1 MQVRAILTRMCT
13 SKAHGGRRC
22 PRQGGQTIPMPR
34 DPVGKKLRFDAY
46 EYKRRRKREAEA
58 RRRAR
63 LKAAAA
69 QNTPDQQPMASP

>member
-1 MQVRAILTRMCT
+1 
-13 SKAHGGRRC
+13 
-22 PRQGGQTIPMPR
+22 MPR

>member
-1 MQVRAILTRMCT
+1 
-13 SKAHGGRRC
+13 
-22 PRQGGQTIPMPR
+22 MPI

-46 EYKRRRKREAEA
+46 EYKRRRKREAES